1 MIADGQFREEDVLDF
16 RMEGEGHYIV
26 TVPEDGLTER
36 KIRVLKPGSRECRLL
51 VNGKEVQTETFGE
64 YLVFT
69 TGERELE
76 ILVVPG
82 ANLLYLFIGIGA
94 AAVVLLLLLSKKRRR
109 AAE

>member
-1 MIADGQFREEDVLDF
+1 M
-16 RMEGEGHYIV
+16 
-26 TVPEDGLTER
+26 
-36 KIRVLKPGSRECRLL
+36 
-51 VNGKEVQTETFGE
+51 NGKEVQTETFGE

-94 AAVVLLLLLSKKRRR
+94 AAVVLLLLLLKKRRG